1 MKYNTLGRTGI
12 KVSELCFGILPMGP
26 LQADM
31 PVEDGGKLLLSAM
44 EQGITFFDT
53 AQMYGSYPHLRYALD
68 RYQGEVVI
76 TGKSVADSYEKM
88 AQAIEEGLQALGRDY
103 FDVFLLHAA
112 RVGEDILQQRAGAW
126 ECLQDYKRKGYLR
139 AIGVSTHNAAAVD
152 MLAENEEAD
161 VVFCL
166 YNKSGL
172 GIISGGPAEMLAAAQ
187 HAHQQGKGIYS
198 MKLLGGGNLL
208 SDIIEA
214 FAFGRKESCFAA
226 HAVGMVKPQELEM
239 NLRFFNDRPVDAAEV
254 AGIKNNKQ
262 WQLMYALC
270 KGCGNCVANCHSQ
283 ALKMVEQHPQVI
295 LENCVLCGYCAADCP
310 EFAIRV
316 R

>member
-1 MKYNTLGRTGI
+1 
-12 KVSELCFGILPMGP
+12 
-26 LQADM
+26 
-31 PVEDGGKLLLSAM
+31 M

-68 RYQGEVVI
+68 RYHGDVVI
-76 TGKSVADSYEKM
+76 TGKSVADTYEKM
-88 AQAIEEGLQALGRDY
+88 SQAIEEGLQALGRDH

-126 ECLQDYKRKGYLR
+126 ECLQDYKKKGYLR
-139 AIGVSTHNAAAVD
+139 AIGVSTHNAKAVD
-152 MLAENEEAD
+152 MLADNEEAD
-161 VVFCL
+161 VIFCL
-166 YNKSGL
+166 YNKNGL

-187 HAHQQGKGIYS
+187 HAYRNGKGVYS

-208 SDIIEA
+208 TDIIDA
-214 FAFGRKESCFAA
+214 FAFGRRESCFAA

-239 NLRFFNDRPVDAAEV
+239 NLRFFNDQPVTAEEV
-254 AGIKNNKQ
+254 AGIKNNKR

-283 ALKMVEQHPQVI
+283 ALKMVDAHPQVV

>member
-1 MKYNTLGRTGI
+1 MKYNILGRTGI

-31 PVEDGGKLLLSAM
+31 PVEDGGRLLLSAM
-44 EQGITFFDT
+44 EQGITFFDS
-53 AQMYGSYPHLRYALD
+53 AQMYGSYAHLRYALD
-68 RYQGEVVI
+68 RFSGEVVI

-88 AQAIEEGLQALGRDY
+88 AQAIEEGLRALGRDY

-126 ECLQDYKRKGYLR
+126 QCLQDYKQKGYLR
-139 AIGVSTHNAAAVD
+139 SIGVSTHNVATVE

-166 YNKSGL
+166 YNKNGL
-172 GIISGGPAEMLAAAQ
+172 GILSGGPAEMLAAAQ
-187 HAHQQGKGIYS
+187 HAHRNGKGVYS

-214 FAFGRKESCFAA
+214 VAFGRRESCFDA
-226 HAVGMVKPQELEM
+226 HAIGMVKPQELEM
-239 NLRFFNDRPVDAAEV
+239 NLRFFNDQPVSAEEV
-254 AGIKNNKQ
+254 AGIKNNKR

-270 KGCGNCVANCHSQ
+270 KGCGKCAANCHSQ
-283 ALKMVEQHPQVI
+283 ALEMVDQHPQVI
-295 LENCVLCGYCAADCP
+295 LDRCVLCGYCAADCP